1 MKNFLFTLLVVSSS
15 LYSLSLEEIITNALN
30 KHPSLEVIKHRIE
43 ASKSIT
49 NISNQFSNP
58 RLVYTQNTLD
68 DKQAMS
74 TKTLTLTQKLP
85 YFGKLNS
92 LKNIALVDEQ
102 IQKVNLDIAKVELVK
117 NIKQQAYEIWK
128 LEQLYKIIDE
138 YEKLTRQNIKLF
150 ESYTSTTNN
159 QHVGI
164 MSAELTLS
172 NLRIE
177 KSKLNSQIISAYAK
191 LSYLSSQKIKEL
203 NLDLYITNLP
213 SITKLQIGLE
223 NNNKLA
229 VKNKEI
235 LKTKALIKNA
245 KLNNYPDINVIASY
259 SQRNNFDDFSTF
271 GFGLSLPIY
280 ATEGYK
286 EEEKYALA
294 LSKTSMKE
302 DIKVEIDSSFKVA
315 YAQMESAYEIYT
327 IINKDALPKL
337 EHMFGL
343 MSSSVVSGEDL
354 FKYIDILIQMLKLEQ
369 KSILAIALY
378 HDSNANISALKG
390 EIK

>member
-74 TKTLTLTQKLP
+74 TKTITLTQKLP
-85 YFGKLNS
+85 YFGKLDS

-280 ATEGYK
+280 ATEDYK

-302 DIKVEIDSSFKVA
+302 DIKVEIDSNFEVA

>member
-15 LYSLSLEEIITNALN
+15 LYSLTLEEIITNALN

-85 YFGKLNS
+85 YFGKLDS

-280 ATEGYK
+280 ATEDYK

>member
-1 MKNFLFTLLVVSSS
+1 MKSFLFTLLVISSS

-74 TKTLTLTQKLP
+74 KKTITLTQKLP
-85 YFGKLNS
+85 YFGKLDS

-280 ATEGYK
+280 ATEDYK

-302 DIKVEIDSSFKVA
+302 DIKVEIDSNFEVA

>member
-1 MKNFLFTLLVVSSS
+1 M
-15 LYSLSLEEIITNALN
+15 
-30 KHPSLEVIKHRIE
+30 
-43 ASKSIT
+43 SK
-49 NISNQFSNP
+49 
-58 RLVYTQNTLD
+58 
-68 DKQAMS
+68 
-74 TKTLTLTQKLP
+74 KTLTLSQKLP

-128 LEQLYKIIDE
+128 LEQLYKIINE

-150 ESYTSTTNN
+150 ESYTSTANN

-191 LSYLSSQKIKEL
+191 LSYLSSQKIKKIKQ
-203 NLDLYITNLP
+203 DLRITKLP
-213 SITKLQIGLE
+213 SITNLQIGLE

-235 LKTKALIKNA
+235 LKTQALIKNA

-259 SQRNNFDDFSTF
+259 TQRNNFDDFSTF

-280 ATEGYK
+280 ATEDYK

-302 DIKVEIDSSFKVA
+302 DIKVEIDSNFEVA

-343 MSSSVVSGEDL
+343 MSSSVVSGEGL